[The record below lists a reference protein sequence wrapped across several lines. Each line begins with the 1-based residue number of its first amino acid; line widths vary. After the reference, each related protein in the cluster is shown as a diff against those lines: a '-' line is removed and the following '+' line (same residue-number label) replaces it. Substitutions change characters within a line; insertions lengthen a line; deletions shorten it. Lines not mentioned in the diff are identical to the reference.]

1 MNKKPLRIVIGLV
14 ILAIS
19 CFLAFYAQKGV
30 DLYNQ
35 EPSILGFI
43 VMWVVGITSA
53 ITLERLARY
62 LIGK

>member
-1 MNKKPLRIVIGLV
+1 MNKKTLRIIIGLI
-14 ILAIS
+14 ILSVS

-30 DLYNQ
+30 DAYKQ

-53 ITLERLARY
+53 ITLEKFARY